1 MADQAVSQATPTPNE
16 IDEAKIQEYIAVSG
30 LAGELSPEEQRQ
42 FVQFCVSYQLDP
54 YRGEVYA
61 SVYGSGE
68 YRNLS
73 IIVNYLVY
81 IKRAELSGRLDGWS
95 VDIEGAG
102 EDMEAVLTIY
112 RKDWQFPFH
121 HRVYW
126 NEAAQKKRDGSL
138 TGFWRKMPRFLLK
151 KVAISQGFR
160 LCFASELGGMAYD
173 PSELPEE
180 MTRPVQ
186 VQTSSKKDDETK
198 ATPPTKERKK
208 ADRHTIPFPA
218 APDSSEDERTR
229 LEGIIREMLKT
240 NGLSFPKAH
249 TDWIERELAKKP
261 SVKRLEQVIEH
272 MQSVVGGGDE
282 GEEKTKARIE
292 TQPDGVNELI
302 F

>member
-1 MADQAVSQATPTPNE
+1 MADAAVSQTPSVSTE
-16 IDEAKIQEYIAVSG
+16 IDEAKIEEYIKVTG
-30 LAGELSPEEQRQ
+30 LSGELSPDEQRQ

-95 VDIEGAG
+95 VDIEGPG
-102 EDMEAVLTIY
+102 EDMEAILTIH
-112 RKDWQFPFH
+112 RKDWAYPFS

-180 MTRPVQ
+180 MTKPV
-186 VQTSSKKDDETK
+186 VST
-198 ATPPTKERKK
+198 PTKKSPQDSSDK
-208 ADRHTIPFPA
+208 PKQDRRTIPFPA
-218 APDSSEDERTR
+218 GSGPQNDDRSR

-249 TDWIERELAKKP
+249 TDWIDRELAKKP
-261 SVKRLEQVIEH
+261 SAARLDQIIQH
-272 MQSVVGGGDE
+272 MQSVVGGGNAEEGDQPNADADE
-282 GEEKTKARIE
+282 L
-292 TQPDGVNELI
+292 N

>member
-1 MADQAVSQATPTPNE
+1 MADQAVSQTASTPNE
-16 IDEAKIQEYIAVSG
+16 IDEAKIQEYIKVSG
-30 LAGELSPEEQRQ
+30 LAGELSADEQRQ
-42 FVQFCVSYQLDP
+42 FEQFCVSYQLDP

-81 IKRAELSGRLDGWS
+81 IKRAEVSGRLDGWS
-95 VDIEGAG
+95 VDIEGTG
-102 EDMEAVLTIY
+102 ENMEAVLTIY
-112 RKDWQFPFH
+112 RKDWSYPFH

-180 MTRPVQ
+180 MTRPVP
-186 VQTSSKKDDETK
+186 VQTSSDPDTEKTSTSKSTK
-198 ATPPTKERKK
+198 GRKK
-208 ADRHTIPFPA
+208 NDRHTIPFPTQQD
-218 APDSSEDERTR
+218 APGDERAR

-261 SVKRLEQVIEH
+261 SVERLEQVIQH
-272 MQSVVGGGDE
+272 MQSVVGGAEDA
-282 GEEKTKARIE
+282 GEPQARIE
-292 TQPDGVNELI
+292 TQPDGVSELI